1 MGAYRGGTWK
11 CFDGGKKGDELQKM
25 AEAEETLPNAVDW
38 SGAWISAPRVFDW
51 DEYVQWARV
60 LPKDAPQEAHEPAPY
75 LRKGFVIEKPIQN
88 ARVDVCGLGYG
99 VFYLNGRRVGDRL
112 LEPAFTNYDKRVL
125 YSTYEV
131 TDLLQEGTNA
141 MGMWLG
147 DGWYNSHARAVWGF
161 DRAPWR
167 GRPCCCLQLEL
178 IYEDGSRERLVTDGS
193 WKSRPSPVVYNSIR
207 EGEIYD
213 ARKEI
218 PGWNEG
224 DFDDSGW
231 VPVTVVSGPKGRLA
245 ALDFPPIRICE
256 TLRPVRLTEPK
267 PGVFLFDF
275 GQNFAGW
282 VELRVRGAPG
292 ERVVMK
298 FGEQLHADGTLDQS
312 NIDRHHRNPR
322 FQYAEYVL
330 KGGGEERWHPQFTY
344 FGFQYVEVSGYPGT
358 PDEGALEGHFV
369 HTDFEEVGAV
379 SCDDGILEK
388 IVSATRWSYLSNFH
402 GYPTDCPQREKNGW
416 TGDAHLGAET
426 GLLLF
431 RPEAA
436 YRKWLED
443 CRDAQLETGAL
454 PGIVPTSGWGY
465 ASRTGFGENIDL
477 NHGFGPAW
485 DGAYLWVAW
494 YLYLYTGDVDVLD
507 QHYAGLVR
515 MVGYLCSFT
524 EEGLLGI
531 GLGDWV
537 FYRTWTPAPLT
548 STACLYDLTKK
559 LGRIAGILGKEGEA
573 ERYREEASRIHAA
586 FNREFYDRERHTYHE
601 GEQTGMAAAL
611 YFNLVPAGEEV
622 QVADSLFKAVQANE
636 GLLDCG
642 VLGAKWIPHSL
653 SRHGYTQQM
662 VDILR
667 DARCPGWGYWIDR
680 GATTLW
686 EDFKPV
692 SADNSRNHMFF
703 GDIVHW
709 LFEAVAGIRPDPDH
723 PGFRNIRFKPCPVR
737 PLDDFSVRTEAVFGT
752 LSSGWK
758 RIPEGVEYRFS
769 IPAQTRAEVDLSVDR
784 ITEFSGNGAAVK
796 PSEKVRV
803 DGGGL
808 GLSPG
813 DWVVRVRD

>member
-1 MGAYRGGTWK
+1 MKTNRDMNPQSDRNVPICSEGR
-11 CFDGGKKGDELQKM
+11 LL
-25 AEAEETLPNAVDW
+25 EASDW
-38 SGAWISAPRVFDW
+38 SGEWISAPRVDDW
-51 DEYVQWARV
+51 DAYVQWARV
-60 LPKDAPQEAHEPAPY
+60 LPKDAPKEVHEAAPY
-75 LRKGFVIEKPIQN
+75 LRKSFVIEKSIQK
-88 ARVDVCGLGYG
+88 ARAHVCGLGYG
-99 VFYLNGRRVGDRL
+99 VFFLNGRRVGDRVL
-112 LEPAFTNYDKRVL
+112 DPAFTNYDKRVL

-131 TDLLQEGTNA
+131 TELLEEGRNA

-167 GRPCCCLQLEL
+167 DRPCCRLQLEVE
-178 IYEDGSRERLVTDGS
+178 YEDGTRERFVTDGS
-193 WKSRPSPVVYNSIR
+193 WKSRSSPVVYNSIR

-218 PGWNEG
+218 PGWSEG
-224 DFDDSGW
+224 GLDDRDW
-231 VPVTVVSGPKGRLA
+231 APVLIVGGPKGVLQPQE
-245 ALDFPPIRICE
+245 LPPIRICE
-256 TLRPVRLTEPK
+256 KLRPVGFTEPK
-267 PGVFLFDF
+267 PGLFVFDF

-282 VELRVRGAPG
+282 VQLRVRGEAG
-292 ERVVMK
+292 DRVVMK

-322 FQYAEYVL
+322 FHYAEYIL
-330 KGGGEERWHPQFTY
+330 KGGGEEVWHPEFTY
-344 FGFQYVEVSGYPGT
+344 FGFQYVEVTGLREPPT
-358 PDEGALEGHFV
+358 TEMLEGHFV
-369 HTDFEEVGAV
+369 HTDFEEVG
-379 SCDDGILEK
+379 GIVCSDPM
-388 IVSATRWSYLSNFH
+388 IQRVVSATRWSYLSNFH

-454 PGIVPTSGWGY
+454 PAIVPTSGWGY
-465 ASRTGFGENIDL
+465 RSRTGFGGNIDL
-477 NHGFGPAW
+477 SHGFGPAW

-507 QHYAGLVR
+507 QHYEGLVCL
-515 MVGYLCSFT
+515 VDYLGSFT
-524 EEGLLGI
+524 EDGLLGI

-548 STACLYDLTKK
+548 STACLYDLTEK
-559 LGRIAGILGKEGEA
+559 LGRIAGILGKEADA
-573 ERYREEASRIHAA
+573 ERYWEEAARIRAA
-586 FNREFYDRERHTYHE
+586 FNREYYDPQTHTYHE

-611 YFNLVPAGEEV
+611 YFNLVPKGEEAR
-622 QVADSLFKAVQANE
+622 VAARLSSAIEAND

-642 VLGAKWIPHSL
+642 VLGAKWIPHAL

-662 VDILR
+662 MDILR
-667 DARCPGWGYWIDR
+667 DTRCPGWGYWMDR

-686 EDFKPV
+686 EDFKPT

-723 PGFRNIRFKPCPVR
+723 PGFRKIRLKPDPVR
-737 PLDDFSVRTEAVFGT
+737 PLDCFSAQTGT
-752 LSSGWK
+752 VVGPLSSGWE
-758 RIPEGVEYRFS
+758 RSSGGVEYHFTIS
-769 IPAQTRAEVDLSVDR
+769 PETRAEVDLPMDR
-784 ITEFSGNGAAVK
+784 IT
-796 PSEKVRV
+796 RITV
-803 DGGGL
+803 DGMALEPSQRVEAAGGCL

-813 DWVVRVRD
+813 DWRVLVRD